1 MQSTHHI
8 VLTTISVTELFR
20 IYTYKVHVYVYIYI
34 YIYVYLSIYLS
45 QLLLYKSDY
54 QKLEPSLNS
63 HNFIAVEHFLNRE
76 VRLFATV
83 SLNTH
88 KLL

>member
-34 YIYVYLSIYLS
+34 YLSIYLS

-76 VRLFATV
+76 VRLFAIV